1 MLPSQR
7 HPHRLQRKERSQPVL
22 EVLCQV
28 LCWAQV
34 LCWVQILC
42 WVQVLGR
49 APRTKAAARVL
60 GAELG
65 FQSRRGTVSSLC
77 VSLSALLYSL
87 FAHHSPSVR
96 PQQAWMKPLPA
107 APFHRPSLTFLAQRP
122 LVAHGPQVSSES
134 GVGRHTTSSL
144 GPCLPWSPAEAC
156 RVTETG
162 VRAAGR
168 EALRLNKCFSVRKQ
182 Q

>member
-7 HPHRLQRKERSQPVL
+7 HLPRPQRKERSQPVL
-22 EVLCQV
+22 EILCQV

-34 LCWVQILC
+34 LCWVQ
-42 WVQVLGR
+42 VLGR
-49 APRTKAAARVL
+49 ASRTKAAPRVL

-65 FQSRRGTVSSLC
+65 FQSRRGTASSLC
-77 VSLSALLYSL
+77 ASLSVLLYSL
-87 FAHHSPSVR
+87 LAHHSPSLG
-96 PQQAWMKPLPA
+96 PQQGLKKPLPT
-107 APFHRPSLTFLAQRP
+107 APFHRPSLTFLAKWP
-122 LVAHGPQVSSES
+122 LVPHGSQVSSES
-134 GVGRHTTSSL
+134 GVGRHTASSL

-162 VRAAGR
+162 VSAAGR
-168 EALRLNKCFSVRKQ
+168 EALGLNKCFSVRKQ